1 MIKKFLKLIFTYYF
15 DNKSFILDID
25 DDLGIPIV
33 REINDDQGQGE
44 SGQSRKTNREIAAQ
58 RREAF
63 EDRYKS
69 YQDKAKN
76 KMKDRQPMKL
86 KTKPLSQLKDSLKW
100 LSDDFNFNF
109 RGIDGSTRFYLG
121 KGKTERDA
129 NMTTEPSSIFKSNRK

>member
-86 KTKPLSQLKDSLKW
+86 KTKPLSQLKDSLK
-100 LSDDFNFNF
+100 
-109 RGIDGSTRFYLG
+109 
-121 KGKTERDA
+121 
-129 NMTTEPSSIFKSNRK
+129 